1 MSIRSGGQ
9 FGTLEP
15 AVAAE
20 AAPTKATPTLPVA
33 AEAAPTKATP
43 THYLSR
49 LKPPLRSGGLVAAG
63 IHVDRRVYACV
74 IIVANLILILNGHLR
89 RDIEFMHRGKRQ
101 F

>member
-20 AAPTKATPTLPVA
+20 AAPTKATPTHYLSRLKPLLQK
-33 AEAAPTKATP
+33 PLQ
-43 THYLSR
+43 HYLSR

-63 IHVDRRVYACV
+63 IHVDRRVNACV